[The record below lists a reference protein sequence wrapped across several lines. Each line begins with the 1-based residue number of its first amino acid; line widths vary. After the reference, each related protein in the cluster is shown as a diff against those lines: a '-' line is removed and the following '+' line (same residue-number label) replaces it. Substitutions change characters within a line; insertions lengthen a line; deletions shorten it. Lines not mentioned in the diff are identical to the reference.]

1 MTPSIYDMGTLAYTI
16 VSDVMEGGLA
26 KHGAHVWYEGETVR
40 HHVDRGIRHACTG
53 MGLRDGN
60 MDPVGGED
68 AIAHMDRAIVRLLMA
83 RAKISASH
91 A

>member
-1 MTPSIYDMGTLAYTI
+1 MAILAYSVT
-16 VSDVMEGGLA
+16 SDVMEGGLE
-26 KHGAHVWYEGETVR
+26 KHGQHVWFQHETVR
-40 HHVDRGIRHACTG
+40 HHVDRGIRHACTA
-53 MGLRDGN
+53 MGIRDGN

-83 RAKISASH
+83 RAKMVASH